1 VRASEVSAFDP
12 QPLAE
17 PKLDLPEFVV
27 VKRGVDRRQV
37 EEWGRKLTSVI
48 EQERRRADQ
57 AEKALYRMQIEA
69 KGTPSFSHLGSHV
82 ADIIEEAGRS
92 AEKMLLDAAERAQEA
107 IDGAEADGAEI
118 ITAAEAQAGEIE
130 GAARQE
136 AEQVR
141 VEGVR
146 IAEETRQ
153 AADAFRA
160 QTEEEASSLLEE
172 AREATDQLREE
183 TEQECAAVEAETRR
197 LEVLRQRTHQRL
209 GRMYGHLESV
219 LEEIRL
225 GIDGAQPADEEA
237 AVEAAAPAEPAT
249 GGRQARPA
257 NAKPQAEAETETETE
272 TTLPTVD
279 EARPAAARGSHE
291 ATQPQESEPAAARR
305 ARTDTRP

>member
-12 QPLAE
+12 QPLTE
-17 PKLDLPEFVV
+17 PKLDMPEFVV
-27 VKRGVDRRQV
+27 VRRGVDRRQV
-37 EEWGRKLTSVI
+37 EEWGHKLTSLI

-57 AEKALYRMQIEA
+57 AEKALYRMEIEA

-92 AEKMLLDAAERAQEA
+92 AEKMLLDAADRAQEA
-107 IDGAEADGAEI
+107 IDGAEAEGAEI

-153 AADAFRA
+153 AAEAFRA
-160 QTEEEASSLLEE
+160 RTEEEASSLLEE

-197 LEVLRQRTHQRL
+197 LEGLRQRTHQRL

-219 LEEIRL
+219 LDEVRR
-225 GIDGAQPADEEA
+225 GIDGAQEVEDQAEPVTPEPAA
-237 AVEAAAPAEPAT
+237 GGRRSRPARVEAKPAAPP
-249 GGRQARPA
+249 G
-257 NAKPQAEAETETETE
+257 PQ
-272 TTLPTVD
+272 
-279 EARPAAARGSHE
+279 E
-291 ATQPQESEPAAARR
+291 ATQLL
-305 ARTDTRP
+305 